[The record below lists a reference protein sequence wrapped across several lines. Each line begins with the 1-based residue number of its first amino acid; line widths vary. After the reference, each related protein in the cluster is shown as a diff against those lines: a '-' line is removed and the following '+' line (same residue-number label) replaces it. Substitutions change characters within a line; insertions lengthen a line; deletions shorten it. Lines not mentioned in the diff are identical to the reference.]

1 MNTEIQYMTEEE
13 AKALIKAT
21 YMKKLKIA
29 RKSMMCE
36 NQSIPKKIEMNSQH
50 SGEDSVQAKQANNMS
65 SVVVRKQKL
74 IIKKKV
80 PEVPEEVRE
89 LIEELIDLTMLEVQE
104 NELKRER
111 RRIIAEKAK
120 ATRQANKARKEMLD
134 FIGITQELIEDLQYE
149 EKVLLADVK
158 VEVSNR
164 KRPIQKDKEG
174 RVLEDAIETCLES
187 ASDDIAT
194 SVERALKVL
203 KASVDESKFANIE
216 NEEEK
221 EEKIWRAKQE
231 LKMKKIQTKQ
241 RLHHAIA
248 EEHDTTVIVA
258 RRSEEGRAEKKS
270 PLSNAV
276 RLKEKTIRKLFFE
289 NCKRVLPHYIKDC
302 YTHKEQQEKYNKLVL
317 TAYNHDGKQSL
328 ADIAIATRKLKEL
341 FADASHALVHR
352 DTASVKLYIPQQD
365 LKEEQMVL
373 ATHLSCQGIYVVRH
387 TKNEGVVLRNS
398 RDEIICIGEPNEVM
412 SEKDLLFHRAN
423 GLKYIMNQIW

>member
-1 MNTEIQYMTEEE
+1 MNTENQYMTEEE

-89 LIEELIDLTMLEVQE
+89 LVAELIDLTMLEVQE

-120 ATRQANKARKEMLD
+120 ATRQANKTRKEMFEFL
-134 FIGITQELIEDLQYE
+134 GITQELIDELQYE

-187 ASDDIAT
+187 ASDNIAI

-317 TAYNHDGKQSL
+317 TAYNHDGKQDI

-352 DTASVKLYIPQQD
+352 DTASEKLYIPQQD

-387 TKNEGVVLRNS
+387 TKSEGVVLRNS

-412 SEKDLLFHRAN
+412 REKDLLFHRAN
-423 GLKYIMNQIW
+423 GLEYIKNEIW

>member
-1 MNTEIQYMTEEE
+1 MNTEIQYMTEAE

-36 NQSIPKKIEMNSQH
+36 NQSNPKKIEINLQH

-74 IIKKKV
+74 VIKKKV

-89 LIEELIDLTMLEVQE
+89 LVAELIDLAMIEVQE
-104 NELKRER
+104 QELKRER
-111 RRIIAEKAK
+111 RRIITEKAN
-120 ATRQANKARKEMLD
+120 ATRKANKARKEMLD

-158 VEVSNR
+158 VEVSDR
-164 KRPIQKDKEG
+164 RRPIQKDKEG

-187 ASDDIAT
+187 SSDNIAIC
-194 SVERALKVL
+194 VERSLKVL

-216 NEEEK
+216 DEEEK
-221 EEKIWRAKQE
+221 QEKIEIAKYN
-231 LKMKKIQTKQ
+231 LKLKKKEHKQ
-241 RLHHAIA
+241 KLHHAIA
-248 EEHDTTVIVA
+248 EEYDTTVIVA

-270 PLSNAV
+270 PLSNPT

-289 NCKRVLPHYIKDC
+289 NCKRVLPHYIADC
-302 YTHKEQQEKYNKLVL
+302 YTHKEQQQKYNDLVL
-317 TAYNHDGKQSL
+317 VAYNHDNKQSL

-341 FADASHALVHR
+341 FATASRNLVHR
-352 DTASVKLYIPQQD
+352 DTASEKLYIPERD
-365 LKEEQMVL
+365 LKEEQIVL
-373 ATHLSCQGIYVVRH
+373 ATHLSCQGVYVVRH

-398 RDEIICIGEPNEVM
+398 RDEIIGIGEPNEVM
-412 SEKDLLFHRAN
+412 SEKDLLFHREN
-423 GLKYIMNQIW
+423 GLKYIMNEKW

>member
-1 MNTEIQYMTEEE
+1 MNTENQYMTEEE

-80 PEVPEEVRE
+80 PQEVSE

-187 ASDDIAT
+187 ASDEIAI

-423 GLKYIMNQIW
+423 GLEYIKNEIW

>member
-80 PEVPEEVRE
+80 PQEVSE

-120 ATRQANKARKEMLD
+120 ATRVANKTRKEMFEFL
-134 FIGITQELIEDLQYE
+134 GITQELIDELQYE

-187 ASDDIAT
+187 ASDEIAI

-423 GLKYIMNQIW
+423 GLEYIKNEIW

>member
-80 PEVPEEVRE
+80 PQEVSE

-120 ATRQANKARKEMLD
+120 ATRVANKTRKEMFEFL
-134 FIGITQELIEDLQYE
+134 GITQELIDELQYE

-187 ASDDIAT
+187 ASDEIAI

>member
-50 SGEDSVQAKQANNMS
+50 SGEDSVEAKQAKNMS

-80 PEVPEEVRE
+80 PQEVSE

-120 ATRQANKARKEMLD
+120 ATRVANKTRKEMFEFL
-134 FIGITQELIEDLQYE
+134 GITQELIDELQYE

-187 ASDDIAT
+187 ASDDIAI

-317 TAYNHDGKQSL
+317 TAYNHDGKQ
-328 ADIAIATRKLKEL
+328 DIGEIAIATRKLKEL

>member
-29 RKSMMCE
+29 KKSMMCE

-50 SGEDSVQAKQANNMS
+50 SGEDSVEAKQAKNMS

-80 PEVPEEVRE
+80 PQEVSE

-120 ATRQANKARKEMLD
+120 ATRQANKTRKEMFEFL
-134 FIGITQELIEDLQYE
+134 GITQELIDELQYE

-187 ASDDIAT
+187 ASDDIAI

-216 NEEEK
+216 NEQEK

-317 TAYNHDGKQSL
+317 TAYNHDGKQ
-328 ADIAIATRKLKEL
+328 DIGEIAIATRKLKEL
-341 FADASHALVHR
+341 FADASRSLVHR